1 MIPIDGGEG
10 GYPRMGRLIDTFLPH
25 YDFSACYEALIKAPP
40 PVVYRRI
47 QVLDLSELP
56 VLRFLMA
63 LRTGKRVRR
72 DRAPRDLRQRMQGSG
87 FVILREA
94 PDDEIVIGVAGKF
107 WRPDGGRCFDLT
119 AENFAGFSRSGYAK
133 AAWNFKLS
141 AQADCTILSTE
152 TRIQC
157 FGRAALWKFRL
168 YWSAVGPFSGLIRKA
183 MLQKVKMESEQAAL
197 TLRKPA
203 C

>member
-1 MIPIDGGEG
+1 M
-10 GYPRMGRLIDTFLPH
+10 IDTFLPR
-25 YDFSACYEALIKAPP
+25 YDFSASYQTVIKAPP
-40 PVVYRRI
+40 LVVYRRI
-47 QVLDLSELP
+47 QVLDLSELR

-87 FVILREA
+87 FVILGEA
-94 PDDEIVIGVAGKF
+94 PDNEIVIGVAGKF

-119 AENFAGFSRSGYAK
+119 AEDFASFSRSGYAK

-141 AQADCTILSTE
+141 AQTVESTILSTE

-157 FGRAALWKFRL
+157 FGRPALWKFRI

-183 MLQKVKMESEQAAL
+183 MLQKVKMESESETRFDARETRL
-197 TLRKPA
+197 LN
-203 C
+203 